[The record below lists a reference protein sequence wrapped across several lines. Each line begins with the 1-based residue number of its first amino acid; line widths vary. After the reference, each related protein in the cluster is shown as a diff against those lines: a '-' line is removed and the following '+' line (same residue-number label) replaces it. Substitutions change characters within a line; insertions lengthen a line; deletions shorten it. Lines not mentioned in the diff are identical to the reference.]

1 MVLLR
6 TQTAPY
12 LKGTIKLLKTID
24 ICTAGGKHS
33 TLPGGLGLID
43 VFLHCLRGEKTRTQV
58 MLQTEG

>member
-24 ICTAGGKHS
+24 ICTAGGKRS
-33 TLPGGLGLID
+33 TFLGGLGFTD
-43 VFLHCLRGEKTRTQV
+43 VFSHCLRGVKTRTQA